1 MKVLLTRPFLK
12 GDLDYISGRINENVT
27 LIDPGFYSEESLL
40 NYVKEADVLFGN
52 FFTERM
58 IIAAEN
64 LKFIQIPWTGVENL
78 DFELLRKYNI
88 TVCNSHSNAAV
99 VAEHAVALMLDAA
112 KKLSYHDRLL
122 RMGKWNRVTPGKLN
136 EISPFSVSIT
146 GSKIGIIGFGSIGQ
160 KIFKML
166 NSFESSFKVFDRKI
180 SDKYEM
186 AENLKQYTPE
196 EICSELYDLD
206 FVFVAVPLTDETR
219 QLIDKK
225 FFSAMKP
232 ESVLINISRGEII
245 NESDLY
251 FALKN
256 RTISFAGIDT
266 WFNYP
271 SRESPDVFP
280 SARYEFHLLDNVVL
294 SPHRAGYVDGAYPHL
309 DDAIENLNRYY
320 AGKPLKNIISLINKY

>member
-27 LIDPGFYSEESLL
+27 LIDPGSYSEKSLL
-40 NYVKEADVLFGN
+40 KYVKDADVLFGN

-99 VAEHAVALMLDAA
+99 VAEHAVALMMDAA

-122 RMGKWNRVTPGKLN
+122 RLGKWNRVIPGKQN
-136 EISPFSVSIT
+136 EISPFSVRISS
-146 GSKIGIIGFGSIGQ
+146 SKIGIIGFGSIGQ
-160 KIFKML
+160 KIFKLL
-166 NSFESSFKVFDRKI
+166 NSFEPCFKVFDRNHLDEFKRV
-180 SDKYEM
+180 D
-186 AENLKQYTPE
+186 NLILYKPE

-206 FVFVAVPLTDETR
+206 FVFIAIPLTDETR
-219 QLIDKK
+219 QLIDKE

-245 NESDLY
+245 NETDLY
-251 FALKN
+251 LALKN
-256 RTISFAGIDT
+256 KTISFAAIDT

-271 SRESPDVFP
+271 SKELHDVFP
-280 SARYEFHLLDNVVL
+280 SVKYEFHLLDNIVL

-309 DDAIENLNRYY
+309 DDAIDNLNRYSV
-320 AGKPLKNIISLINKY
+320 GKPLKNIISLINKY